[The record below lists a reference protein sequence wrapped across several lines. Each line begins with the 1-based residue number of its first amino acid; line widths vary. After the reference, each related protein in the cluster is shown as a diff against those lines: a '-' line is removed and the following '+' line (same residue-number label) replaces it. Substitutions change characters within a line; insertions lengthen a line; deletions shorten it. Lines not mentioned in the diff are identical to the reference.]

1 MVIRIFSAVLFI
13 VCPALA
19 ADDITISGQIFSAT
33 TATPLSNPHISLG
46 DSLVAIGDMQGRFD
60 FKSTAGSYELTIT
73 RVGFADSNTRL
84 EITAAGID
92 QLEFY
97 LRAQIIELDELV
109 IEKQQIKLPTF
120 TDVTL
125 ESHIAFKH
133 VYGEGVL
140 KNLLETTGSGA
151 CFFDYNNDHFLD
163 LYLPNAHPWEATI
176 ATRPSNV
183 LYHNNGEGT
192 FTDISASAGVGDRG
206 FGMGCAAAD
215 FDNDGDMD
223 LYLTNFGA
231 NVFYR
236 NNGDGTFTDITS
248 AAGVQDERWSVGLAW
263 ADIDNDGDLDL
274 YVVNYLDFDP
284 DSPAARSLVS
294 IREGFALYPGPR
306 DFAAQPDA
314 LFLNNGDG
322 TFSDVAAQRGINA
335 QLGKGMSCTFGDYD
349 FDGDVDLFVS
359 NDRTANQLY
368 RNDGATFSENALWAG
383 VAYDEAGQ
391 PSGAMGVEFADYD
404 NDGLLDLWVTDF
416 IFEYNALY
424 HNEGDGTFED
434 ATRFANLAQP
444 SFGLVAWGSGFLDYD
459 SDGFLDVYVANGH
472 VHENIDMLTDE
483 LTFEEPNQLF
493 HNNGDGT
500 FEDVSIRSGSHFT
513 VGLKVSRG
521 VAFADYENDGDVDI
535 FVSNAGDTPN
545 LLRNDGGNRE
555 HWLAIHL
562 VGTQSNRNGA
572 GAIVRLKAGPTQLV
586 RHAILGSSYLSQS
599 DQRLF
604 FGLGGYEDKV
614 DLEITWPSGHID
626 HLHAISSRQFLI
638 VTEGTTQTQHYPA
651 ADLN

>member
-1 MVIRIFSAVLFI
+1 MVISILAAVLLAI
-13 VCPALA
+13 GPALA
-19 ADDITISGQIFSAT
+19 AEPLTISGQVFSAET
-33 TATPLSNPHISLG
+33 KTPLPNPHVLLG
-46 DSLVAIGDMQGRFD
+46 DSLVAIGDEQGHFS
-60 FKSTAGSYELTIT
+60 FKTTAGSYDLKVTM
-73 RVGFADSNTRL
+73 VGFADSTAHI
-84 EITAAGID
+84 EPTAAG
-92 QLEFY
+92 LAPLHFY
-97 LRAQIIELDELV
+97 LRSQAIELDELV

-120 TDVTL
+120 TDVTRA
-125 ESHIAFKH
+125 SHITFKH

-151 CFFDYNNDHFLD
+151 CFFDYNNDHFPD
-163 LYLPNAHPWEATI
+163 LYLPNAHPWEAPQS
-176 ATRPSNV
+176 ARPSNA
-183 LYHNNGEGT
+183 LYHNNGDGT
-192 FTDISASAGVGDRG
+192 FTDITDSAGVGDRG
-206 FGMGCAAAD
+206 FGMGCVAAD
-215 FDNDGDMD
+215 YDNDGDMD
-223 LYLTNFGA
+223 LYLTNFGP

-236 NNGDGTFTDITS
+236 NNGDGTFTDITHS
-248 AAGVQDERWSVGLAW
+248 AGVQDERWSVGLAW

-274 YVVNYLDFDP
+274 YVVNYLEFDP
-284 DSPAARSLVS
+284 DSPATRSLVS

-306 DFAAQPDA
+306 DFSAQPDA
-314 LFLNNGDG
+314 LFLNHGDG
-322 TFSDVAAQRGINA
+322 TFSDVAAQRGINV
-335 QLGKGMSCTFGDYD
+335 QLGKGMGCTFGDYD

-368 RNDGATFSENALWAG
+368 RNDGDTFYENALWAG

-424 HNEGDGTFED
+424 HNEGDGTFAD
-434 ATRFANLAQP
+434 ATRFAGLAQP
-444 SFGLVAWGSGFLDYD
+444 SFGLVAWGSGFFDYD
-459 SDGFLDVYVANGH
+459 NDGFLDIYVANGH

-493 HNNGDGT
+493 HNNSDGT
-500 FEDVSIRSGSHFT
+500 FEDVSTRSGPHFT
-513 VGLKVSRG
+513 IGLKVSRG
-521 VAFADYENDGDVDI
+521 AAFADYDNDGDVDI
-535 FVSNAGDTPN
+535 IVSNAGDTPN

-555 HWLAIHL
+555 HWLAMQL

-572 GAIVRLKAGPTQLV
+572 GAIVRLKAGSTQLV

-604 FGLGGYEDKV
+604 FGLGGYEGKV
-614 DLEITWPSGHID
+614 DLEITWPSGQID
-626 HLHAISSRQFLI
+626 HLRAIDSRQFLI
-638 VTEGTTQTQHYPA
+638 ITEGATQTQYYRA